1 MNILAL
7 SAILALFAIE
17 PCSASAPLIPRQ
29 ATIAVYVLSGYSTTG
44 TPYPN
49 YTVSVPETGVTIPI
63 SRFLSLPLKPTMS
76 ANPGRMNRYD

>member
-1 MNILAL
+1 MNVFAL

-17 PCSASAPLIPRQ
+17 SCSASAPVVARQ
-29 ATIAVYVLSGYSTTG
+29 ATIAVYVLSGDSNIPG

-63 SRFLSLPLKPTMS
+63 SRFLSLLLKLTMS
-76 ANPGRMNRYD
+76 VNPRR